1 MNRRELFYSL
11 LGVSSLPA
19 FVQAQSATPAT
30 GDWIPNLTLL
40 TPDAVASGVPHFF
53 TPQEFASFRR
63 LADVIV
69 PASDGEPGALD
80 ARAPE
85 FLDFLLS
92 ESPPKSKRCIGT
104 VSGSWTVR
112 SFAKSWASSETSRV
126 LSPLSDPWTY
136 SGPADPFAQ
145 FLQASKIAFWQA
157 TVNSR
162 EWAQAKSGGRRSAAG
177 LNSYWLPI
185 E

>member
-1 MNRRELFYSL
+1 MNLRELFYSM

-19 FVQAQSATPAT
+19 FVQAQSATPTT
-30 GDWIPNLTLL
+30 GDSIPNLTLL
-40 TPDAVASGVPHFF
+40 TPDAVASGVLHFF

-92 ESPPKSKRCIGT
+92 ESPIEVQTLYRNG
-104 VSGSWTVR
+104 VR
-112 SFAKSWASSETSRV
+112 ELDRKGFAKLGQSETSKV

>member
-11 LGVSSLPA
+11 LGVSALPA
-19 FVQAQSATPAT
+19 FVQAQSATQTP
-30 GDWIPNLTLL
+30 GDGIPNLTLL
-40 TPDAVASGVPHFF
+40 TPDAIASGVLHFF
-53 TPQEFASFRR
+53 TPQEFASFRK
-63 LADVIV
+63 LADMIV
-69 PASDGEPGALD
+69 SASDGEPGALD

-92 ESPPKSKRCIGT
+92 ESPAEIQTLYRNG
-104 VSGSWTVR
+104 VR
-112 SFAKSWASSETSRV
+112 LLDQKGFAKLGQSETSKV
-126 LSPLSDPWTY
+126 LAPLSDAWTY
-136 SGPADPFAQ
+136 SGPTDPFAQ

-177 LNSYWLPI
+177 LNTYWLPI